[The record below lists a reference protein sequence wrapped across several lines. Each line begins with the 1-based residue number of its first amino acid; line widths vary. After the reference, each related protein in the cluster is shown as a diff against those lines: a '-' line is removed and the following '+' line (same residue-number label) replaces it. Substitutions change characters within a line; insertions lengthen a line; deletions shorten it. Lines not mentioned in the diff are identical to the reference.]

1 MPSNPLI
8 RSMMRNRKERRPTPL
23 RKKGGQTN
31 VTLSSA
37 HGGDKTSHDQLT
49 KASSQPNQDGLQKAL
64 LVAQPTKEKSHWELY
79 NDLALVYDREMIKEW
94 DDSLS
99 LMLVFGALFSA
110 VLTAFIIASIPLLT
124 TDADPP
130 DLYQILQI
138 ISHQIN
144 DSSNLP
150 YTWRAVP
157 LIPPWW
163 AVQVN
168 ALFFAS
174 LGCTLM
180 TSLISVLCLQWI
192 RDFDKDWK
200 ESRSGTSQQ

>member
-37 HGGDKTSHDQLT
+37 YGGDKTSHDQLA
-49 KASSQPNQDGLQKAL
+49 KASLQPNQDGLQKAL

-99 LMLVFGALFSA
+99 LMLVF
-110 VLTAFIIASIPLLT
+110 
-124 TDADPP
+124 
-130 DLYQILQI
+130 
-138 ISHQIN
+138 
-144 DSSNLP
+144 
-150 YTWRAVP
+150 
-157 LIPPWW
+157 
-163 AVQVN
+163 
-168 ALFFAS
+168 
-174 LGCTLM
+174 
-180 TSLISVLCLQWI
+180 
-192 RDFDKDWK
+192 
-200 ESRSGTSQQ
+200 